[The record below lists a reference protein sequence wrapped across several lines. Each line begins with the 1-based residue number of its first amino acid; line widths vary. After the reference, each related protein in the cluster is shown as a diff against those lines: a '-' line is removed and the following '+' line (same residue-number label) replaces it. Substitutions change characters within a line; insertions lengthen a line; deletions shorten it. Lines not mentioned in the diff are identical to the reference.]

1 MEFLTSFNQK
11 IAEFPFRPTHSKA
24 LRIRTALLGL
34 AYLVLGFLG
43 VLPWPIIFLLAL
55 LQLPLVYLFHW
66 LQKKWTIFDP
76 FLTLVTFALDGL
88 IAAYI
93 IHKAG
98 LLGLIFLAITVFQ
111 VVIIGVL
118 DYVQIAFGVAFF
130 DSLLLLILVFLEQN
144 GFVVKGSFFFLLGAH
159 PFSLWAVVAL
169 IHFIAAL
176 APGLIGEEQKIKSK
190 KHWGVVLDKTTKKP
204 LPLAI
209 VRVFDVEGK
218 LKQTTVTDENGRYNL
233 LVKPG
238 KYRLEVIKEG
248 FQTKLLPEKEVLGP
262 LGAYIGEDVALEP
275 LDKKG

>member
-1 MEFLTSFNQK
+1 MNFPASFNQK
-11 IAEFPFRPTHSKA
+11 LAEFPFRPTHSKA

-43 VLPWPIIFLLAL
+43 VLPWPVIFLLAL
-55 LQLPLVYLFHW
+55 FQLPLVYLFHW
-66 LQKKWTIFDP
+66 LQKKWTILDP
-76 FLTLVTFALDGL
+76 ALTLITFGLDGL
-88 IAAYI
+88 VATYI
-93 IHKAG
+93 IHNSG
-98 LLGLIFLAITVFQ
+98 LLGLIFLAITIFQ

-118 DYVQIAFGVAFF
+118 DYVQIAFLVAFL
-130 DSLLLLILVFLEQN
+130 DSLFLLGLVLLEQ
-144 GFVVKGSFFFLLGAH
+144 GGLAPPGSFFFQLGTH
-159 PFSLWAVVAL
+159 PFSLWMVVAL

-204 LPLAI
+204 LPLSI
-209 VRVFDVEGK
+209 VRVFDGEGK
-218 LKQTTVTDENGRYNL
+218 LKQTAITDDNGRYNL

-248 FQTKLLPEKEVLGP
+248 FQTKLLKEKEVLGP

-275 LDKKG
+275 R